1 MGGSGKIPESK
12 QLDRGQAEKT
22 EENSATVSPRNSRLF
37 KVTNKTSSSAL
48 SYTSGLNSGST
59 QSCS

>member
-12 QLDRGQAEKT
+12 QLDRGQAKKT

-37 KVTNKTSSSAL
+37 KLTNKTSSSAL
-48 SYTSGLNSGST
+48 SSISG
-59 QSCS
+59 